1 MKILITGACG
11 YLGSELVRNLKEK
24 NELILV
30 DNLYQRTSKRI
41 NSSKNLKFVKKDIEK
56 MNFNNYLKKVDYI
69 IHLAN
74 ISNTTLK
81 KNDSSKII
89 KTNLESL
96 DKIILSCIKNDVK
109 LLYISTSTVYGKQKK
124 IVNENLKKSF
134 YKPYNLYSKTKL
146 LAERKIN
153 DFRSKKLKFSI
164 LRLGTL
170 YGQSPNTRYDTG
182 IQKLLEDARLGKYI
196 FINKRYFD
204 FKKSYLSLNDGVRA
218 IKYVLKKNLF
228 NGETYN
234 VSGINQ
240 SIKQIIKY
248 IKKEKPKI
256 KLKFTNQ
263 NIINQTPCN
272 ISSNKFIN
280 SGFLF
285 KDDIKKSIKKA
296 MNFKTN

>member
-1 MKILITGACG
+1 
-11 YLGSELVRNLKEK
+11 
-24 NELILV
+24 
-30 DNLYQRTSKRI
+30 
-41 NSSKNLKFVKKDIEK
+41 

-89 KTNLESL
+89 KTNLKSL
-96 DKIILSCIKNDVK
+96 DKIISSCIKNDVK

-240 SIKQIIKY
+240 SVKQIIKY

>member
-182 IQKLLEDARLGKYI
+182 IQKFLEDARLGKYI

-296 MNFKTN
+296 MNFKNN

>member
-182 IQKLLEDARLGKYI
+182 IQKFLEDARLGKYI

-218 IKYVLKKNLF
+218 IKYVLKKNFF

-296 MNFKTN
+296 MNFITN

>member
-89 KTNLESL
+89 KTNLKSL
-96 DKIILSCIKNDVK
+96 DKIISSCIKNDVK

-182 IQKLLEDARLGKYI
+182 IQKFLEDARLGKYI

>member
-182 IQKLLEDARLGKYI
+182 IQKFLEDARLGKYI

>member
-89 KTNLESL
+89 KTNLKSL
-96 DKIILSCIKNDVK
+96 DEIISSCIKNDVK

-182 IQKLLEDARLGKYI
+182 IQKFLEDARLGKYI

-218 IKYVLKKNLF
+218 IKYVLKKNFF

>member
-296 MNFKTN
+296 MNFKNN

>member
-182 IQKLLEDARLGKYI
+182 IQKFLEDARLGKYI

-218 IKYVLKKNLF
+218 IKYVLKKNFF

>member
-89 KTNLESL
+89 KTNLKSL
-96 DKIILSCIKNDVK
+96 DKIISSCIKNDVK

>member
-218 IKYVLKKNLF
+218 IKYVLKKNFF

>member
-1 MKILITGACG
+1 M
-11 YLGSELVRNLKEK
+11 KEK

-109 LLYISTSTVYGKQKK
+109 LLYISTSTVYGKQK

-182 IQKLLEDARLGKYI
+182 IQKFLEDARLGKYI

-234 VSGINQ
+234 AGINQ

>member
-182 IQKLLEDARLGKYI
+182 IQKFLEDARLGKYI

-240 SIKQIIKY
+240 SVKQIIKY

>member
-109 LLYISTSTVYGKQKK
+109 LLYISASTVYGKQKK

-182 IQKLLEDARLGKYI
+182 IQKFLEDARLGKYI